1 MPGRGFNEKLNT
13 KYKNYGINCDM
24 DTFVLTMS
32 LGVIGEGLDTFN
44 YVLYGFTML
53 YITYILN
60 NSKLK
65 MGALTLKA
73 FLLNFEDGTLRN
85 LRVLTQQTDLVLTQE
100 FI

>member
-1 MPGRGFNEKLNT
+1 MPGRGFNEKAT

-44 YVLYGFTML
+44 YVLYGFTC
-53 YITYILN
+53 YISRIFLN

-65 MGALTLKA
+65 WSFDFKA
-73 FLLNFEDGTLRN
+73 FL
-85 LRVLTQQTDLVLTQE
+85 
-100 FI
+100 

>member
-1 MPGRGFNEKLNT
+1 
-13 KYKNYGINCDM
+13 M

-53 YITYILN
+53 YITYIF
-60 NSKLK
+60 KK
-65 MGALTLKA
+65 K
-73 FLLNFEDGTLRN
+73 NFDFKFEN

>member
-32 LGVIGEGLDTFN
+32 LGYREGLDTFN

-53 YITYILN
+53 YITYIFKQL
-60 NSKLK
+60 
-65 MGALTLKA
+65 
-73 FLLNFEDGTLRN
+73 
-85 LRVLTQQTDLVLTQE
+85 
-100 FI
+100 